1 MVCPLLKS
9 TLTVKPFSGN
19 NSLALENLPVELINK
34 IKVYDKKS
42 DLEKMTGVS
51 SGKENYVLDLQTK
64 KNSTALCWHRVKPD
78 WATII
83 RRTLNY

>member
-1 MVCPLLKS
+1 
-9 TLTVKPFSGN
+9 
-19 NSLALENLPVELINK
+19 
-34 IKVYDKKS
+34 
-42 DLEKMTGVS
+42 MTGVS

-83 RRTLNY
+83 RRTSNY

>member
-34 IKVYDKKS
+34 IKVYDKK
-42 DLEKMTGVS
+42 KVIW
-51 SGKENYVLDLQTK
+51 K
-64 KNSTALCWHRVKPD
+64 KR
-78 WATII
+78 
-83 RRTLNY
+83 